1 LILLFTATIFT
12 SSLLVFLIQPMFA
25 RMVLPALGGSP
36 AVWNTAMLFYQGG
49 LLLGYSYAH
58 LGPKLLSVRRHA
70 LVHVGVMLL
79 PLFVLPVAIPG
90 GWSPPVSSNPAP
102 WLLGLMTVAIGL
114 PYLVVSSSNPLL
126 QRWFSAT
133 GHPLAGDP
141 YFLYAAS
148 NAGSMLALLA
158 YPLLMEP
165 LFDLRTQGWLWTGGY
180 ALLIVLVGGAMLA
193 VRRAGQGGGDEDPEE
208 EAPEVQAA
216 PLGWLRVGR
225 WVLLAFVPSSLVLS
239 VTTYISTDIAAVPL
253 LWVIPLCMYLLTFIL
268 VFARRELIPKVVVER
283 AFPLATVALVMVL
296 AMRSTDPP
304 WLIIPLHLVAFFVA
318 ALACHGRLAQDRPHA
333 HHLTAYYLWTA
344 VGGVLGGL
352 LNALAAPMLFN
363 SMAEYP
369 LVVSLAPL
377 LVLSVRGDTGP
388 WSRRLDLLLPA
399 GLLALTLGLVALV
412 QRTPLATDPAGLVVM
427 FGLPVFLIYLLS
439 TRPLRFALGVGAVLL
454 ASGLYGETEEVLMED
469 RTFFGVLRVTFNPAT
484 GHNRLSHGRTLHGLQ
499 FVSDKG
505 DRQPLAYYTASGPA
519 GQIFN
524 AYGRVKGQRI
534 GAVGLGIGALAAYA
548 LPGQQWTLF
557 EIDPAVVRIAENP
570 KFFTHLSKCK
580 GAYKVVLGDARQSLR
595 RMEKAR
601 YSLLVLDAYSSDAIP
616 MHMATHQA
624 MALYVS
630 RLEEGGILAF
640 HLSNQ
645 HLDLVPVMAALARDA
660 GLSTLYRED
669 LQVSEKEAKL
679 GKEGSRWMVMARRTE
694 HLARLARD
702 PRWKVAKDTN
712 RGAPWSDDHASLIQA
727 LDW

>member
-1 LILLFTATIFT
+1 MILLFTATIFT

-49 LLLGYSYAH
+49 LLLGYTYAH
-58 LGPKLLSVRRHA
+58 LGPRLLSVRRHA
-70 LVHVGVMLL
+70 VVHMGVMLL
-79 PLFVLPVAIPG
+79 PLLVLPVAIPV

-102 WLLGLMTVAIGL
+102 WLLALMAVAIGL

-126 QRWFSAT
+126 QRWFAASGHRLSA
-133 GHPLAGDP
+133 DP

-158 YPLLMEP
+158 YPLL
-165 LFDLRTQGWLWTGGY
+165 
-180 ALLIVLVGGAMLA
+180 
-193 VRRAGQGGGDEDPEE
+193 
-208 EAPEVQAA
+208 AA
-216 PLGWLRVGR
+216 PL
-225 WVLLAFVPSSLVLS
+225 
-239 VTTYISTDIAAVPL
+239 
-253 LWVIPLCMYLLTFIL
+253 
-268 VFARRELIPKVVVER
+268 
-283 AFPLATVALVMVL
+283 
-296 AMRSTDPP
+296 
-304 WLIIPLHLVAFFVA
+304 
-318 ALACHGRLAQDRPHA
+318 
-333 HHLTAYYLWTA
+333 
-344 VGGVLGGL
+344 
-352 LNALAAPMLFN
+352 LFN

-377 LVLSVRGDTGP
+377 LVLAVRGKTGP
-388 WSRRLDLLLPA
+388 WSRRLDVLLPA
-399 GLLALTLGLVALV
+399 GLLALTLGLVVLV

-454 ASGLYGETEEVLMED
+454 ASGLYGETEEVLLEE

-499 FVSDKG
+499 SVSG
-505 DRQPLAYYTASGPA
+505 LTTRRPLAYYTAAGPA

-524 AYGRVKGQRI
+524 AYGRASGQRI
-534 GAVGLGIGALAAYA
+534 GAVGLGIGALAAYG

-570 KFFTHLSKCK
+570 KFFTHLSGCS
-580 GAYKVVLGDARQSLR
+580 GDYKVVLGDARRSLHALH
-595 RMEKAR
+595 EAR
-601 YSLLVLDAYSSDAIP
+601 FSLLVLDAYSSDAIP
-616 MHMATHQA
+616 MHMATSEA
-624 MALYVS
+624 LALYMS
-630 RLEEGGILAF
+630 RLEGRGILAF

-660 GLSTLYRED
+660 GLTTLYRED
-669 LQVSEKEAKL
+669 LQVSEEEAKL
-679 GKEGSRWMVMARRTE
+679 GKEGSRWLVMARRPE

-702 PRWKVAKDTN
+702 ARWKVAADTLL
-712 RGAPWSDDHASLIQA
+712 GPPWSDDHASILQA